1 VVIDSIPGGG
11 NPVIHGAVQVEN
23 ATYAVVECAY
33 PDQRRSEKIKSDL
46 FLPMNKEVLQMSN
59 EHRDFRRK
67 FYLADVEAI
76 AKPLVVVPNIGGSS
90 GVEYLVVKQRKEWVD
105 LFKQWLE
112 SPHRLDEIGLGEMRP
127 AQCFAY

>member
-1 VVIDSIPGGG
+1 
-11 NPVIHGAVQVEN
+11 
-23 ATYAVVECAY
+23 
-33 PDQRRSEKIKSDL
+33 
-46 FLPMNKEVLQMSN
+46 
-59 EHRDFRRK
+59 
-67 FYLADVEAI
+67 VEAI